1 MLKKLTKGNKSNKLE
16 MEIESVLEQLSAYS
30 PESEQYSEILA
41 NLERLYKIS
50 ENKTSGV
57 SPDTIAMIAG
67 NLLGIA
73 LILGYEKTNII
84 TSKALGFVL
93 KGRV

>member
-1 MLKKLTKGNKSNKLE
+1 MKKFTRGNKPSMLE
-16 MEIESVLEQLSAYS
+16 EEIKKVYEELSAYS
-30 PESEQYSEILA
+30 PGTKEYSEVLD
-41 NLERLYKIS
+41 NLERLYKVS
-50 ENKTSGV
+50 ENKTKSI

-67 NLLGIA
+67 NLLGIG

>member
-1 MLKKLTKGNKSNKLE
+1 MLKKFTRGNKPTMLE
-16 MEIESVLEQLSAYS
+16 MEIKKVYMELSEYA
-30 PESEQYSEILA
+30 PGTEEYSEVLA
-41 NLERLYKIS
+41 NLERLYKVS
-50 ENKTSGV
+50 ENQTKSI

-67 NLLGIA
+67 NLLGLG